1 MRKLIASAGTKE
13 NLEKKFKHRTW
24 FKEGV
29 TVGFAL
35 DYFAKTSDFYLNKK
49 PALKQSG
56 NLLDAIIYDDIIT
69 DGRCFY
75 RLSEEEKQYYL
86 ERKEYYKEQRELEYK
101 KWLNTE
107 IDKKKELS
115 SYLCC
120 NSNYDVKEAEKQLNY
135 AKEDD
140 DKERIDYWKNQVE
153 IRLKKHNFI
162 DSFINKFF
170 DKVVTNKDFME
181 FKDRLKMELE
191 TI

>member
-1 MRKLIASAGTKE
+1 MKDF
-13 NLEKKFKHRTW
+13 LEKRFRHRTW

-49 PALKQSG
+49 PALKQSE
-56 NLLDAIIYDDIIT
+56 NLLDAIIYDDTIT
-69 DGRCFY
+69 DGRSFY
-75 RLSEEEKQYYL
+75 RLSEEEKQ
-86 ERKEYYKEQRELEYK
+86 
-101 KWLNTE
+101 
-107 IDKKKELS
+107 
-115 SYLCC
+115 LC
-120 NSNYDVKEAEKQLNY
+120 Y

>member
-1 MRKLIASAGTKE
+1 MKDF
-13 NLEKKFKHRTW
+13 LEKRFRHRTW

-56 NLLDAIIYDDIIT
+56 NLLDAIIYDDTIT
-69 DGRCFY
+69 DGRSFY

-86 ERKEYYKEQRELEYK
+86 ERKEYWKEQRELEHE
-101 KWLNTE
+101 KWLNTK
-107 IDKKKELS
+107 IDKEKELS

-120 NSNYDVKEAEKQLNY
+120 NSNYDVKAAEKQLCY

-140 DKERIDYWKNQVE
+140 DKERIDYWENQVE